1 MKSSA
6 SEPGLSKNLTG
17 HLKSMRKEKQV
28 DTYSYRSGSTKKYFV
43 ANEKTGEAW
52 VLVP

>member
-1 MKSSA
+1 M
-6 SEPGLSKNLTG
+6 SKNPTG
-17 HLKSMRKEKQV
+17 NLKFIKKEKQV

-43 ANEKTGEAW
+43 ANQKTGEAW